1 MAYSLQQVTSD
12 GTLNYLALS
21 FTYTD
26 RSTIHVF
33 YDGVENTTN
42 WAWAGPTETAITFSP
57 NVPTGVE
64 VLVRRISPLDSVDHI
79 FGYRSDGSGNAA
91 FSADSVDD
99 NFEQTF
105 KVAQEV
111 SDVNDLTADYAAS
124 ANADAIAAAAS
135 AAAALASAN
144 AADVSEAAAL
154 ASQVASAASAVAA
167 NLSKVAA
174 ELAETNAETAE
185 TNAETAQGLTYTAR
199 DAAIAAKVA
208 AEAADAD
215 AIAQAAAALGYKND
229 ASGSAVAAL
238 ASENAAGASAVAAAN
253 SAASAA
259 SAFDQFD
266 DRYLGE
272 KTSDPGLDNDGN
284 ALVAG
289 ALYFNSATG
298 KMRVFTGTGWIDASS
313 ASVVSYANFEFV
325 ATAGQT
331 TFSGNDANGVP
342 LSYTVGATFVTLNG
356 VMLRNGDDYTASTGS
371 SIVLG
376 TGATLS
382 DEIQVFSFGSFLVAN
397 TYTIAQADAKFV
409 EKSTWT
415 TATRPVSPY
424 LGQGGWNS
432 TLGVF
437 EVWNGFTWQPIAS
450 QTYYV
455 SYLVVA
461 GGGGGGSTLT
471 TDVGGGGGGAGGLL
485 ASSTSVSS
493 GTTYTITVGA
503 GGAGGLSAVGSNG
516 SNSVFT
522 GFATAIGG
530 GGGGDRYVAGGV
542 GTSGG
547 SGGGGS
553 YGGSGGAATSGQGFA
568 GGGSSNAPASYGG
581 GGGGGAGAVGGA
593 GTSST
598 AGAGGAGVPN
608 SITGSSVTYAG
619 GGGASGLSISG
630 GAGGAGGGGGGG
642 TSSAGT
648 AGTANLGGG
657 GGAGGTSPIVY
668 TGGAGGSG
676 VVIISYL
683 ASAQRGTGGSVSS
696 YGSGSGLT
704 WVHTFTSSGTFTA

>member
-42 WAWAGPTETAITFSP
+42 WAWAGPTETAITFTP

-154 ASQVASAASAVAA
+154 ASQVASAASALAA
-167 NLSKVAA
+167 QTAQTAA

-215 AIAQAAAALGYKND
+215 AIAQASAALGYKNAAATS
-229 ASGSAVAAL
+229 ASNAL
-238 ASENAAGASAVAAAN
+238 TSENNAGASAVAAAN

-259 SAFDQFD
+259 AAFDQFD

-289 ALYFNSATG
+289 ALYFNSASG

-331 TFSGNDANGVP
+331 TFSGNDANSVP

-356 VMLRNGDDYTASTGS
+356 VMLRVGDDYTASTGA

-376 TGATLS
+376 TAATLN
-382 DEIQVFSFGSFLVAN
+382 DELQVFSFGSFLVAD
-397 TYTIAQADAKFV
+397 TYTRAEADGRYTQ
-409 EKSTWT
+409 KSQWT
-415 TATRPVSPY
+415 TATRPASPY
-424 LGQGGWNS
+424 LGQPGWN
-432 TLGVF
+432 TTINAL
-437 EVWNGFTWQPIAS
+437 EVWNGVNWQTIAS
-450 QTYYV
+450 TAYAID
-455 SYLVVA
+455 YLAVA
-461 GGGGGGSTLT
+461 GGGGAGYGS
-471 TDVGGGGGGAGGLL
+471 GGGGGAGGLL
-485 ASSTSVSS
+485 TASAISVSP
-493 GTTYTITVGA
+493 GTTYTVTIGA
-503 GGAGGLSAVGSNG
+503 GGASAVSPNFNG
-516 SNSVFT
+516 TNGGNSSISSIV
-522 GFATAIGG
+522 TAIGG
-530 GGGGDRYVAGGV
+530 GGGGGYNTAAT
-542 GTSGG
+542 GTGSSGG
-547 SGGGGS
+547 SGGGGAGNNTANAPGGS
-553 YGGSGGAATSGQGFA
+553 GTSGQGYAGGANYTSPNYGAGGGGGAGSIGTAGSSTTGGAGGVGTSSSITGTPTYYAGGGGGGVNSGSGGAGGNGGGGA
-568 GGGSSNAPASYGG
+568 GGSGTGVGVSGVANTGG
-581 GGGGGAGAVGGA
+581 GGGGGGQSATAAG
-593 GTSST
+593 S
-598 AGAGGAGVPN
+598 
-608 SITGSSVTYAG
+608 
-619 GGGASGLSISG
+619 
-630 GAGGAGGGGGGG
+630 
-642 TSSAGT
+642 
-648 AGTANLGGG
+648 
-657 GGAGGTSPIVY
+657 
-668 TGGAGGSG
+668 GGSG
-676 VVIISYL
+676 IIIIRYIGTV
-683 ASAQRGTGGSVSS
+683 ARATGGTITITGGYVI
-696 YGSGSGLT
+696 
-704 WVHTFTSSGTFTA
+704 HTFTTSGVFTA